1 MVKIFDFRPRAL
13 DWIAT
18 IIPIL
23 FLLTMLGFI
32 VFFTVKLIR
41 FSGNTSTV
49 MKIRN
54 AAVCVLAAAGVFYVL
69 MNFAVNIVTMVKTV
83 KGKKSV
89 LSLEGEEIVSSLQ
102 AEKYGDG
109 EYYYYITFSDGEKE
123 LVFDEEFS
131 KEETNTLRKAKKI
144 DIYYIVTKD
153 NYCIVQIDADA
164 ESVQSSLPQT
174 EDDASNDVSTVR
186 DG

>member
-1 MVKIFDFRPRAL
+1 MVKVIDYRPGAL

-54 AAVCVLAAAGVFYVL
+54 IAICVIAAAGVFYVL
-69 MNFAVNIVTMVKTV
+69 INFAVNIVTMVKTV

-123 LVFDEEFS
+123 LVFDEELS
-131 KEETNTLRKAKKI
+131 EEETNTLRKAKKI
-144 DIYYIVTKD
+144 DIYYIAVKGH
-153 NYCIVQIDADA
+153 YCIVQIYADA
-164 ESVQSSLPQT
+164 ESVRPYVSQT
-174 EDDASNDVSTVR
+174 ETQ
-186 DG
+186 